1 MKATLFVKKKE
12 SEINFRHTSPCS
24 VKTIKREDG
33 SVELRIHYTRGKMI
47 SVLLNE
53 VECRSVSKML
63 TGVMPTMYVDN
74 YQGINDSPLPLIQT
88 REFSE
93 LSPEADEPAQKIE
106 ILIESKM
113 NYNPDIREFMEGD
126 EKLN

>member
-12 SEINFRHTSPCS
+12 SEINFRHTPPCS
-24 VKTIKREDG
+24 IKTIKREDG

-47 SVLLNE
+47 SILLDE
-53 VECRSVSKML
+53 AESRSVSNML
-63 TGVMPTMYVDN
+63 TDMMPPIYFEN
-74 YQGINDSPLPLIQT
+74 YNTISNEPLPFIRT
-88 REFSE
+88 KEFSE